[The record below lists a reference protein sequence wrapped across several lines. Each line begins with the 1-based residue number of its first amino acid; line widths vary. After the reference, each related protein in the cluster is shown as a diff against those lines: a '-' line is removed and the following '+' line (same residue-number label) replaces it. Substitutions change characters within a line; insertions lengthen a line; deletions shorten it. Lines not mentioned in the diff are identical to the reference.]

1 MSWGWLF
8 KGRGMENRTGGIEGL
23 SQCAGAT
30 GAVQGTLVE
39 HSGLDLARGACNA
52 RALLSPREPLSP
64 QAHKSHVTQFT
75 IETWC
80 ARVRPVVSTGG
91 AEIECLRIPEISWAS
106 RADFSGSEHPLE
118 QENPSGH
125 SDSDAGASIHT
136 LL

>member
-52 RALLSPREPLSP
+52 RALLSPREPFPTSP
-64 QAHKSHVTQFT
+64 QARDNCIYNRNMGASG
-75 IETWC
+75 
-80 ARVRPVVSTGG
+80 VRPVVSTGVRPV
-91 AEIECLRIPEISWAS
+91 ECLKIPECRFWQPEPLRLRILPQS
-106 RADFSGSEHPLE
+106 SGV
-118 QENPSGH
+118 Q
-125 SDSDAGASIHT
+125 
-136 LL
+136 